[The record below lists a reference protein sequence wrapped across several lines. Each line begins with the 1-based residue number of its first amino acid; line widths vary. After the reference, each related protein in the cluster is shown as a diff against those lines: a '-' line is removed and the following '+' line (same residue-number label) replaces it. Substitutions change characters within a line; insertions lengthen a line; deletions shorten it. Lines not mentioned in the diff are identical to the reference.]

1 MKLSNSPM
9 MLITCILYR
18 SAGIRLLQALFD
30 RGIFSASMQNAR
42 GNAVGDSTDSK
53 GSVQEFQKEIVTIL
67 VNEVEADEVFE
78 FAFHSAEI
86 DRPYGGLL
94 YMQRLDHGTPMINPQ
109 I

>member
-1 MKLSNSPM
+1 MNLSNSPM

-18 SAGIRLLQALFD
+18 SAGVQLLQALFD

-42 GNAVGDSTDSK
+42 GTAVGDTTDSK
-53 GSVQEFQKEIVTIL
+53 GFLQEFQKEIVTIL
-67 VNEVEADEVFE
+67 VKESEADEIFE
-78 FAFHSAEI
+78 FAFHSAQI

-94 YMQRLDHGTPMINPQ
+94 YMQRLDHAAPIVNPQ